1 MSPFGGIVRG
11 GMIVQ
16 PSRGSLLLCVDF
28 ESSLLILLPD
38 VSSPLSAPAA
48 TMMGSVV
55 IATESK
61 LEHLV
66 NIVCYYDYSK
76 R

>member
-1 MSPFGGIVRG
+1 MPPPNSLGNLNMFPVGGTVRG

-38 VSSPLSAPAA
+38 W
-48 TMMGSVV
+48 GSQGL
-55 IATESK
+55 K
-61 LEHLV
+61 M
-66 NIVCYYDYSK
+66 
-76 R
+76 